1 MHHPNHQKEQPM
13 NGKNL
18 LIASLVGAV
27 ASLLA
32 VNVPF
37 VNLINCLLCIGF
49 WGSAVLAVWIYTRLT
64 GPVTLKDAVIIGLA
78 TGLAT
83 GILGLALSF
92 IGLAGGA
99 AIANSIQT
107 LAPDAEIDIPEG
119 SGLIF
124 NLAGVLV
131 DIVFGAVGGL
141 IGGLLFRKKQ

>member
-1 MHHPNHQKEQPM
+1 M
-13 NGKNL
+13 NPKNL
-18 LIASLVGAV
+18 LIASLAGAV

-37 VNLINCLLCIGF
+37 LNLVNCLLCIGF
-49 WGSAVLAVWIYTRLT
+49 WGGAVLAVWIYARMT

-99 AIANSIQT
+99 AIANSIRA
-107 LAPDAEIDIPEG
+107 LAPDAQIDIPEG

-131 DIVFGAVGGL
+131 DIVFGAIGGL
-141 IGGLLFRKKQ
+141 IGGLLFRKKA

>member
-1 MHHPNHQKEQPM
+1 M
-13 NGKNL
+13 NVKNL

-37 VNLINCLLCIGF
+37 LNLINCLLCVGF
-49 WGSAVLAVWIYTRLT
+49 WGSAVLAVWLYARMT
-64 GPVTLKDAVIIGLA
+64 GAVTLKDAVIIGLA

-83 GILGLALSF
+83 GILGLVLSF

-99 AIANSIQT
+99 ALANSIQAV
-107 LAPDAEIDIPEG
+107 APDAQIDLPEG

-141 IGGLLFRKKQ
+141 IGGFLFRKKP

>member
-1 MHHPNHQKEQPM
+1 M
-13 NGKNL
+13 NAKNL
-18 LIASLVGAV
+18 AVASLVGAV

-37 VNLINCLLCIGF
+37 LNLVNCLLCVGF
-49 WGSAVLAVWIYTRLT
+49 WGSAVLAVWIYARMT
-64 GPVTLKDAVIIGLA
+64 GSVTLKDALIVGLA

-99 AIANSIQT
+99 AIANSIRA
-107 LAPDAEIDIPEG
+107 LAPDAQIDIPEG
-119 SGLIF
+119 SRLVF
-124 NLAGVLV
+124 NLAGALV

-141 IGGLLFRKKQ
+141 IGGLLFRKKA

>member
-1 MHHPNHQKEQPM
+1 M
-13 NGKNL
+13 NVKNL

-37 VNLINCLLCIGF
+37 LNLINCLLCVGF
-49 WGSAVLAVWIYTRLT
+49 WGSAILAVWLYARMT
-64 GPVTLKDAVIIGLA
+64 GAVTLKDAVIIGLA

-83 GILGLALSF
+83 GILGLVLSF

-99 AIANSIQT
+99 ALANSIRAV
-107 LAPDAEIDIPEG
+107 APDAQLDLPEG

>member
-1 MHHPNHQKEQPM
+1 M

>member
-1 MHHPNHQKEQPM
+1 M
-13 NGKNL
+13 NAKNL

-32 VNVPF
+32 VNVPIL
-37 VNLINCLLCIGF
+37 NLVNCLLCVGF
-49 WGSAVLAVWIYTRLT
+49 WGSAVLAVWLYARMT
-64 GPVTLKDAVIIGLA
+64 GSVTLKDAVIIGLA

-99 AIANSIQT
+99 ALANSIRT
-107 LAPDAEIDIPEG
+107 VAPDAQVDIPEG

-141 IGGLLFRKKQ
+141 IGGLLFRKKA

>member
-1 MHHPNHQKEQPM
+1 M
-13 NGKNL
+13 NVKNL

-37 VNLINCLLCIGF
+37 LNLINCLLCVGF
-49 WGSAVLAVWIYTRLT
+49 WGSAILAVWLYARMT
-64 GPVTLKDAVIIGLA
+64 GAVTLKDAVIIGLA

-83 GILGLALSF
+83 GILGLVLSY

-99 AIANSIQT
+99 ALASSIRAV
-107 LAPDAEIDIPEG
+107 APDAQLDLPEG

>member
-1 MHHPNHQKEQPM
+1 M
-13 NGKNL
+13 NAKNL

-37 VNLINCLLCIGF
+37 LNLINCLLCVGF
-49 WGSAVLAVWIYTRLT
+49 WGSAILAVWLYARMT
-64 GPVTLKDAVIIGLA
+64 GAVTLKDAVIIGLA

-99 AIANSIQT
+99 ALANSIQAV
-107 LAPDAEIDIPEG
+107 APDAQIDLPEG

-141 IGGLLFRKKQ
+141 IGGLLFRKK

>member
-1 MHHPNHQKEQPM
+1 M
-13 NGKNL
+13 NAKNL
-18 LIASLVGAV
+18 LIASLVGAA

-37 VNLINCLLCIGF
+37 LNLINCLLCVGF
-49 WGSAVLAVWIYTRLT
+49 WGSAILAVWLYARMT

-99 AIANSIQT
+99 ALANSIRAV
-107 LAPDAEIDIPEG
+107 APDAQIDIPGG

-131 DIVFGAVGGL
+131 DIIFGAVGGL

>member
-1 MHHPNHQKEQPM
+1 M

-141 IGGLLFRKKQ
+141 IGGLLFRK

>member
-1 MHHPNHQKEQPM
+1 M
-13 NGKNL
+13 NVKNL
-18 LIASLVGAV
+18 VIASLVGAV

-49 WGSAVLAVWIYTRLT
+49 WGSAVLAVWVYARLT

-131 DIVFGAVGGL
+131 DIVFGAIGGL